1 MKKLVLSAFIA
12 LGAST
17 AQAADIIAAQSP
29 LPIAPSSYAWSGAYL
44 GIQGGGAWASGEFS
58 GLGISSSEEANGGIF
73 GAFAGYN
80 YQLDNNVVLGI
91 EGDLEYNWNEQ
102 EIFGA
107 QFGTD
112 WAGSVRGRLGYAFDR
127 ALIYAT
133 AGWATTQGYVDFPG
147 LGKTEETFNG
157 YTIGAGVD
165 YAFTDNVFGR
175 VEYRYSDYGDSDL
188 GGVNVAVDQHALKVG
203 LGIKF

>member
-1 MKKLVLSAFIA
+1 MKKLVLSAFIV

-17 AQAADIIAAQSP
+17 AQAADVIAEHSA
-29 LPIAPSSYAWSGAYL
+29 LPIAPAYAWSGGYL
-44 GIQGGGAWASGEFS
+44 GVQGGGAWASGEFS
-58 GLGISSSEEANGGIF
+58 GFGISSSEEANGGVF

-112 WAGSVRGRLGYAFDR
+112 WAGSVRGRLGYALDR

-133 AGWATTQGYVDFPG
+133 AGWAATQGYVDFPG
-147 LGKTEETFNG
+147 LGKTEAGFNG
-157 YTIGAGVD
+157 YTVGAGVD
-165 YAFTDNVFGR
+165 YAFTDTMFGR